1 MARERK
7 QEPTRELSSA
17 VVLVTGVMASGKS
30 TVAQLLAERLPRS
43 VHLRGDS
50 FRRMVVSGREEFTPT
65 PTAEA
70 TRQLRLRYR
79 ASAATADLYAEA
91 GWTVIVQDVVLGEHL
106 DEFLAAVRTRPRYLV
121 VLAPAAHAV
130 ADREAARR
138 KDGYGGGP
146 WTVDLLDRTLRQET
160 PRRGL
165 WLDTTHLTADQ
176 TVDLILADLARAR
189 IDD

>member
-1 MARERK
+1 MT
-7 QEPTRELSSA
+7 QELAAA

-50 FRRMVVSGREEFTPT
+50 FRRMIVSGREEFTPE

-79 ASAATADLYAEA
+79 ASALTADLYAEA
-91 GWTVIVQDVVLGEHL
+91 GWTVVVQDVVLGEHL
-106 DEFLAAVRTRPRYLV
+106 TEYLAAVRTRPLYLV
-121 VLAPAAHAV
+121 VLAPAPDAV
-130 ADREAARR
+130 AVREAERH
-138 KDGYGGGP
+138 KSGYGGP
-146 WTVDLLDRTLRQET
+146 WTVGLLDHSLRHET

-165 WLDTTHLTADQ
+165 WLDTTDHTPGQ
-176 TVDLILADLARAR
+176 TVDLILANLAEARINEAR